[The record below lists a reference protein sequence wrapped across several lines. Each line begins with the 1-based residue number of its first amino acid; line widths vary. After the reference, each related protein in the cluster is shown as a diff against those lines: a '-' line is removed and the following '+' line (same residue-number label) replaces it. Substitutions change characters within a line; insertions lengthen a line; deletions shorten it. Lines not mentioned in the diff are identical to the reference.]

1 MHVYVFSGQ
10 GSIIGYSADLSGA
23 NLPERFG
30 PWSMTRA
37 LDMVVGE
44 TRRPSVDTNAC
55 LHDIETIGYHLTERG
70 QRITADQD
78 LVRTTAP
85 VRRTSA

>member
-1 MHVYVFSGQ
+1 MHVYVFTGQ
-10 GSIIGYSADLSGA
+10 GSIIGYSPDLSGA

-37 LDMVVGE
+37 LDMVAGE
-44 TRRPSVDTNAC
+44 TQRPSVDTEAC
-55 LHDIETIGYHLTERG
+55 LRDIETIGYHLTDRG

-78 LVRTTAP
+78 LVPTTAP